1 PAPVAARC
9 PDPRPAAAP
18 AQPARS
24 RSSAERRPGVASQ
37 RSPRKTTLLILAA
50 AVVAAVVL
58 FSGGGS
64 SGKASSTASTLGST
78 TVGKTKST
86 ARHKAPSK
94 SSKSSAH
101 AANPAETIVTVLNG
115 TETAGLAHR
124 VSGQLQQRG
133 YSQAAAL
140 SGSPSG
146 THPVTVVQYAS
157 GHQ

>member
-1 PAPVAARC
+1 VVAVAA
-9 PDPRPAAAP
+9 
-18 AQPARS
+18 
-24 RSSAERRPGVASQ
+24 
-37 RSPRKTTLLILAA
+37 I
-50 AVVAAVVL
+50 AAVVL
-58 FSGGGS
+58 SSGGGS
-64 SGKASSTASTLGST
+64 SGKASSKASTLGST

-101 AANPAETIVTVLNG
+101 AANPAETIVAVLNG

-157 GHQ
+157 GHQADAEGVAHTLGVTQVQPLETAVASLAGTAKVVVVVGADQAAKVP